1 MVETKGRKRCKIN
14 NPITMKRYIPA
25 LILIFLISCSPV
37 RTYRNLQVV
46 KAWEPEIQKFE
57 ALDYKNNYPDNS
69 LLFTGSSSIRLW
81 ESLSKDMAPY
91 PVIQRGYGGAKL
103 SDYLVYADRIIYPH
117 KVSAI
122 VIFIANDISGSES
135 DKSPRQVAKLF
146 KHLVKLIRKEN
157 PEIPVFWISI
167 TPSTSRW
174 AVWPQIREAN
184 NLIRAYCERNDDTY
198 FIATESFFLNDKGS
212 PRDELFL
219 PDLLHLNSDGYKVW
233 SGIIK
238 EEIDNVLSQ

>member
-1 MVETKGRKRCKIN
+1 
-14 NPITMKRYIPA
+14 MKRYIPT
-25 LILIFLISCSPV
+25 LILIFFISCSPV
-37 RTYRNLQVV
+37 RTYRNLPHV

-57 ALDYKNNYPDNS
+57 ALDYKNNYPENS

-81 ESLSKDMAPY
+81 ESLSDDMAPY
-91 PVIQRGYGGAKL
+91 PVINRGYGGAKL

-135 DKSPRQVAKLF
+135 DKSPRQVARLF
-146 KHLVKLIRKEN
+146 KNLEKVIRKEF
-157 PEIPVFWISI
+157 PEVPVFWIGI
-167 TPSTSRW
+167 TPTTSRW
-174 AVWPQIREAN
+174 TVWPQIREAN
-184 NLIRAYCERNDDTY
+184 NLIRAYCERTGDTY
-198 FIATESFFLNDKGS
+198 FIATESFFLNDRGT

-219 PDLLHLNSDGYKVW
+219 PDLLHLNTDGYKVW

-238 EEIDNVLSQ
+238 KEIDRVFMQ